1 MNYCIYAVSV
11 TYHLDVSRSN
21 GGGTKCKVEVHLC
34 FSPHNFRVDNS
45 GLEPKSEKYGSSV
58 DISGLPFKG
67 DRFESL
73 HEYML
78 PACEFL

>member
-1 MNYCIYAVSV
+1 MVVELNARWKCICV
-11 TYHLDVSRSN
+11 
-21 GGGTKCKVEVHLC
+21 
-34 FSPHNFRVDNS
+34 FSPQNFRVDNS
-45 GLEPKSEKYGSSV
+45 GLEPKTEKHGSSV